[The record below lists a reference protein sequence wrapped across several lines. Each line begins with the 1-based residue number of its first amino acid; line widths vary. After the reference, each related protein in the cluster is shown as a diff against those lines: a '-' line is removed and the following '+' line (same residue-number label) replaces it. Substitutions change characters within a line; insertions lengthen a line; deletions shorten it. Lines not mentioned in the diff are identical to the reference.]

1 MKKVFAKT
9 LVYLGII
16 SSIIGFFFIIWC
28 MIEGAKPDPTPED
41 GQIVLN
47 GLGEAL
53 LLVFSII
60 ASTAA
65 LLLYTIDNI
74 INIISSFVKKKKGIL
89 FPIIVII
96 LSVIQIIGF
105 FLISGLS
112 NIIIPIVYLIHL
124 AIVILEIIMLIKYFK
139 ENKKAPL

>member
-53 LLVFSII
+53 LLVFSMI
-60 ASTAA
+60 ASIAA

-74 INIISSFVKKKKGIL
+74 INIISSSIKKKKGIL

-96 LSVIQIIGF
+96 LSVIQFIGF
-105 FLISGLS
+105 FLISGLDD
-112 NIIIPIVYLIHL
+112 IIIPIIYIIHL
-124 AIVILEIIMLIKYFK
+124 AIVILEIIMLIKYFR